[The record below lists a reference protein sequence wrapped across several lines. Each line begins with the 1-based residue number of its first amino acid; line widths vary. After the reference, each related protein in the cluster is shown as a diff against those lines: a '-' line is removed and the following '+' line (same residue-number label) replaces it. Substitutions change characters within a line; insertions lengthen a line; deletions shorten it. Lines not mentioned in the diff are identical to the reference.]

1 MVGGSPYGQRG
12 IRSARP
18 LRLRI
23 AAALLWLFVAQ
34 AVHSQDLLI
43 SGAELVSGQAA
54 QELASLGQ
62 QASQQRQP
70 LRVVAPER
78 WHAMI
83 GKQLAATADP
93 GAVRFEDS
101 EAQNISIWL
110 GAEDDAGGESAA
122 PLAPDAPRA
131 TTPRPSDASQAL
143 RDSSRS
149 QVENLK
155 VAIPGADELLGRQRV
170 QKPDLGRAPGASSE
184 QPVPNEGSSGG
195 PALADSP
202 QVSQAPVVEPKSE
215 DSPQAAEP
223 AGSDRA
229 PAAAQ
234 AEPAAPVAMAD
245 LSQDLGDDGSEP
257 ASAEETAALMPES
270 VEKSVAAKQALER
283 RVNSGKPIDET
294 ITSADL
300 KRRDRLFVMDGVVAV
315 VRAAGTRNRVYWL
328 SDDLDLSRPELEQES
343 ASRYRV
349 RRTLAPPAAEVDALA
364 PGVLNEK
371 ARMEARFNG
380 GKKISR
386 ELSIAAL
393 RPDDVLYIGNGVIVV
408 SRQVQARTR
417 RYWLNGELYLPRRE
431 LEQPGTR
438 RYRVVRQLR

>member
-1 MVGGSPYGQRG
+1 MT
-12 IRSARP
+12 IARP
-18 LRLRI
+18 LRRGVS
-23 AAALLWLFVAQ
+23 AALLWLCVGQ
-34 AVHSQDLLI
+34 AANSQDLLI

-54 QELASLGQ
+54 QELSSLGR
-62 QASQQRQP
+62 QASQQGQT

-83 GKQLAATADP
+83 GKQLAAAAEP

-101 EAQNISIWL
+101 EAQSISIWL
-110 GAEDDAGGESAA
+110 GEGDDLGGESAA

-170 QKPDLGRAPGASSE
+170 QKPDLGRAPGASSD
-184 QPVPNEGSSGG
+184 QPVPNEDSSGG
-195 PALADSP
+195 PAVADSP
-202 QVSQAPVVEPKSE
+202 QVSQSPVVEQTSE

-223 AGSDRA
+223 ASSDLA

-234 AEPAAPVAMAD
+234 AEPSTSVAIAD
-245 LSQDLGDDGSEP
+245 QGQDLGDEGDEP
-257 ASAEETAALMPES
+257 ASAEETDALTPES

-283 RVNSGKPIDET
+283 RVNSGKSIDET
-294 ITSADL
+294 ISSADL
-300 KRRDRLFVMDGVVAV
+300 KRRDLLFVMDGVVAV

-328 SDDLDLSRPELEQES
+328 SDNLDLSRPELEQES

-349 RRTLAPPAAEVDALA
+349 RRTLEPAAAEIDVLA
-364 PGVLNEK
+364 PGLLNEK
-371 ARMEARFNG
+371 ARMEARYNG
-380 GKKISR
+380 GKKIAR

-393 RPDDVLYIGNGVIVV
+393 RPEDVLYIGNGVIVV

-417 RYWLNGELYLPRRE
+417 RYWLNGELDLTRRE
-431 LEQPGTR
+431 LEQTGNR